1 MGRNG
6 KGLARGGTQASP
18 IRQPRRGTITSPCPP
33 KKCEGRDRLVV
44 DLPTGKH
51 FHFVQLFGGFGW
63 GVGSQLSIFE
73 LDFVG
78 FRSPI
83 CDFRL
88 SIFGVSIFDSR
99 LAILQFPVSMFDS
112 GSPIF
117 DFRFPILGFRFSIL
131 GFRFSIFDSRSSTVA
146 FRSCRASARNHRFSN
161 FNFGV
166 SICGFRFSTVGLRH
180 SGAWRL
186 TVNGVTSVD
195 SANRHWVWASTTT
208 SDIRRIGKTTT
219 RWTPTLTSLS
229 TNGGN

>member
-1 MGRNG
+1 
-6 KGLARGGTQASP
+6 
-18 IRQPRRGTITSPCPP
+18 
-33 KKCEGRDRLVV
+33 
-44 DLPTGKH
+44 
-51 FHFVQLFGGFGW
+51 
-63 GVGSQLSIFE
+63 
-73 LDFVG
+73 
-78 FRSPI
+78 
-83 CDFRL
+83 
-88 SIFGVSIFDSR
+88 
-99 LAILQFPVSMFDS
+99 MFDS

-131 GFRFSIFDSRSSTVA
+131 GFRFSIFGSRSSTVA

-161 FNFGV
+161 SNFGV

-219 RWTPTLTSLS
+219 RLDTDTDISVNQRRQLKQTLGTATDSIYS
-229 TNGGN
+229 TNLTLRVRPGASVWTRDAAGNANGKLNVTEMFSKKIMPRPETQDLELATRIKI